1 MGGLDQCCGKL
12 SEESLR
18 SLGRIAV
25 LGALLNQDNQ
35 LPLPIWRDSVNLAK
49 ITNVMML
56 ENGTQS
62 IVGVEQ
68 CTRPIKDVA
77 MRKEYHDR
85 VKAFVAELLQSTPK
99 LETQGY
105 IITQKAVMDDIV
117 EVLSKSGFE
126 VCEADAIAF
135 LEGCRDCL
143 KGIANAHNNGALKKA
158 LDEAASA
165 ATQGIRQDAE
175 AITAADSSDF
185 VLQTA
190 AAIADAVGKG
200 TMTKAMSVEAAGSAS
215 RPPAHGSQAE
225 AENCCQKGCRMM

>member
-77 MRKEYHDR
+77 CARSIMIGSRRLLRNYYSQLRSWKHRATSSPRK
-85 VKAFVAELLQSTPK
+85 QS
-99 LETQGY
+99 
-105 IITQKAVMDDIV
+105 
-117 EVLSKSGFE
+117 
-126 VCEADAIAF
+126 
-135 LEGCRDCL
+135 
-143 KGIANAHNNGALKKA
+143 
-158 LDEAASA
+158 
-165 ATQGIRQDAE
+165 
-175 AITAADSSDF
+175 
-185 VLQTA
+185 
-190 AAIADAVGKG
+190 
-200 TMTKAMSVEAAGSAS
+200 
-215 RPPAHGSQAE
+215 
-225 AENCCQKGCRMM
+225 